1 MNIENYFKSVTL
13 EIEALKNRVR
23 DFIDDSHWQT
33 DGEWKESVLR
43 SILSRNIPENI
54 KIGRGFIISADGSS
68 TQIDVLVYRNDS
80 PVFFRDADLV
90 FIPPE
95 GVLAVIEVKS
105 NITKSS
111 LKDAL
116 LKLKHIRNHF
126 KSVLINRAIFGL
138 FSFDEKINSNDDVLH
153 ILRQAC
159 KLESEVVD
167 LISLG
172 QSKLFKYFATDPNGG
187 RGIYNRWHSYTLKK
201 MAPGYFIHDILLHVS
216 PEIFWTNKTL
226 LLPDES
232 KEHQK
237 DGEIFHKGSLA
248 EKMEKL
254 LKANP
259 ASPAAR

>member
-126 KSVLINRAIFGL
+126 KSVLINRAIFGCSPL
-138 FSFDEKINSNDDVLH
+138 MKKLTLMMMSF
-153 ILRQAC
+153 
-159 KLESEVVD
+159 
-167 LISLG
+167 IS
-172 QSKLFKYFATDPNGG
+172 
-187 RGIYNRWHSYTLKK
+187 
-201 MAPGYFIHDILLHVS
+201 
-216 PEIFWTNKTL
+216 
-226 LLPDES
+226 
-232 KEHQK
+232 
-237 DGEIFHKGSLA
+237 
-248 EKMEKL
+248 
-254 LKANP
+254 
-259 ASPAAR
+259 